1 MQISELVCEIPHSE
15 NQLSLLLEAIIVSC
29 SYPLNYCLHKDY
41 KEGLFLWENLDQGII
56 TQFHFFTFSVVSARI
71 SWYERT
77 QPRYVLPLRQP
88 LFIYERLM
96 SPAMHL
102 GFLFASH
109 LAQAARARLPCTAFR
124 EAENRYVYCIQKQTR
139 KKICLIH
146 TREQF
151 WRLVSVH
158 MYFSLRK
165 PYEISKVY
173 TEECFLTQLHAQA
186 SQQFTVCSNL
196 NLKLSNFCPFLVT
209 SVWRIQDD
217 FRVSYFP

>member
-56 TQFHFFTFSVVSARI
+56 TQFHFLTFSVVSERI

-88 LFIYERLM
+88 LFIYERLT

-102 GFLFASH
+102 GVLFASH
-109 LAQAARARLPCTAFR
+109 LAQAARARLPCTAFG

-139 KKICLIH
+139 KKNMLDSYQGTVLETCKCSHVFFPQKSIWNSQSLYRGMFSDPIACPSISTVHCL
-146 TREQF
+146 Q
-151 WRLVSVH
+151 
-158 MYFSLRK
+158 
-165 PYEISKVY
+165 
-173 TEECFLTQLHAQA
+173 
-186 SQQFTVCSNL
+186 
-196 NLKLSNFCPFLVT
+196 
-209 SVWRIQDD
+209 
-217 FRVSYFP
+217 